1 MEFPLSGTPY
11 GGTGQANT
19 MNTTNPTNRI
29 NTGLDRA
36 RILIEALPY
45 IRRFNRQTMVI
56 KYGGHSMVDARL
68 KKGFALDI
76 VLMKYVGLNIVVV
89 HGGGPQIGKFLSK
102 MSIKSNFVGGHRVTD
117 EKTMDVVEMVLAGKV
132 NKEIV
137 ATINQHG
144 GQAVGISGKD
154 GHLITARKLHLISNP
169 DETNAKSDNPPET
182 IDIGMVGEV
191 ISVNNRI
198 INSLMDSQ
206 FIPVIAPV
214 GVGKDNETY
223 NINADLVAGH
233 IASSLKARKLI
244 LLTDVEGVLDSDGNL
259 VSSLTAEDA
268 KRMIANGVIKEGMIP
283 KLQCCLE
290 ALKGG
295 VEKVHIINGRKEHA
309 LLLEIFTDEGMGTEI
324 VPN

>member
-1 MEFPLSGTPY
+1 
-11 GGTGQANT
+11 
-19 MNTTNPTNRI
+19 MNTINT

-45 IRRFNRQTMVI
+45 IKRFNRQTMVI
-56 KYGGHSMVDARL
+56 KYGGHAMVDDKL
-68 KKGFALDI
+68 KRAFALDI
-76 VLMKYVGLNIVVV
+76 TLMKYVGLNPVVV
-89 HGGGPQIGKFLSK
+89 HGGGPQIEKFLRK
-102 MSIKSNFVGGHRVTD
+102 MSIKSNFVRGHRITD

-144 GQAVGISGKD
+144 GQAVGLSGKD
-154 GHLITARKLHLISNP
+154 GHLITAKRLQFISRP
-169 DETNAKSDNPPET
+169 DEKGNGFDSPPEI

-233 IASSLKARKLI
+233 IASSLKAKKLV
-244 LLTDVEGVLDSDGNL
+244 LLTDVEGVLDGDGNL
-259 VSSLTAEDA
+259 VSSLTAQDA
-268 KRMIANGVIKEGMIP
+268 NRMIGRGVIKEGMIP

-295 VEKVHIINGRKEHA
+295 VEKVHIIDGREEHA
-309 LLLEIFTDEGMGTEI
+309 LLLEIFTDDRVGTEI
-324 VPN
+324 VLS

>member
-1 MEFPLSGTPY
+1 MEFPDRSEIPY

-19 MNTTNPTNRI
+19 MNTTNTR
-29 NTGLDRA
+29 LDRA

-45 IRRFNRQTMVI
+45 MRKFNRQTIVI
-56 KYGGHSMVDARL
+56 KYGGHAMVAAKL

-76 VLMKYVGLNIVVV
+76 VLMKYVGLNPVVI
-89 HGGGPQIGKFLSK
+89 HGGGPQIGEFLSK
-102 MSIKSNFVGGHRVTD
+102 MSIKSSFVGGHRVTD

-144 GQAVGISGKD
+144 GQAVGLSGKD
-154 GHLITARKLHLISNP
+154 GHLITARKLQLISNP
-169 DETNAKSDNPPET
+169 DETGAESDNPPEI

-191 ISVNNRI
+191 VSVNNRI
-198 INSLMDSQ
+198 IKSLMGNQ

-244 LLTDVEGVLDSDGNL
+244 LLTDVEGVLDRDGNL

-268 KRMIANGVIKEGMIP
+268 NRMIAHGVIKEGMIP

-290 ALKGG
+290 TLKGG
-295 VEKVHIINGRKEHA
+295 VEKVHIIDGREEHA
-309 LLLEIFTDEGMGTEI
+309 LLSEIFTDEGVGTEI
-324 VPN
+324 VLSQ

>member
-1 MEFPLSGTPY
+1 MDSEVH
-11 GGTGQANT
+11 
-19 MNTTNPTNRI
+19 
-29 NTGLDRA
+29 RA

-45 IRRFNRQTMVI
+45 IREFTGQTMVI
-56 KYGGHSMVDARL
+56 KYGGHAMVDEKL

-76 VLMKYVGLNIVVV
+76 ILMKYVGLKPVVV
-89 HGGGPQIGKFLSK
+89 HGGGPQIGEFLSK
-102 MSIKSNFVGGHRVTD
+102 MSIKSNFFRGHRVTD
-117 EKTMDVVEMVLAGKV
+117 EETMDVVEMVLAGKV

-144 GQAVGISGKD
+144 GQAVGLSGKD
-154 GHLITARKLHLISNP
+154 GHLITARKLQFVSGP
-169 DETNAKSDNPPET
+169 EAADKFDNPPEI
-182 IDIGMVGEV
+182 IDIGLVGEV
-191 ISVNNRI
+191 VSVNNRI
-198 INSLMDSQ
+198 IKSLIDNG

-244 LLTDVEGVLDSDGNL
+244 LLTDVEGVLGRDGNL
-259 VSSLTAEDA
+259 ISSLTAEDA
-268 KRMIANGVIKEGMIP
+268 NRMIADGSIKEGMIP
-283 KLQCCLE
+283 KLQCSLE

-295 VEKVHIINGRKEHA
+295 VEKVHIIDGRKEHS
-309 LLLEIFTDEGMGTEI
+309 LLLEIFTDKGVGTEI